1 VQTLSD
7 GPHLLDLL
15 REAGDEA
22 VTLEELAV
30 AGVPDVAQALLELEL
45 AGLEVQ
51 RVYEHT
57 SGSLCVRLA
66 PERAPDIDALAGELL
81 EPPTFEFT
89 AVPGSRPRPAAAA
102 PPPAPEPAPAPA
114 APVPDAVAS
123 HAQRNL
129 VMAALA
135 ALVVLLLARR
145 G

>member
-1 VQTLSD
+1 MQTLSD

-45 AGLEVQ
+45 AGMEVQ

-57 SGSLCVRLA
+57 SGALCIRLA

-89 AVPGSRPRPAAAA
+89 AVPGAGPRPAATT
-102 PPPAPEPAPAPA
+102 PPPAAEPVAAAPA
-114 APVPDAVAS
+114 VAT
-123 HAQRNL
+123 HASRTL
-129 VMAALA
+129 VMAVVA
-135 ALVVLLLARR
+135 ALLVLLLARR
-145 G
+145 R